1 MDLEPHG
8 IGSDTM
14 ILGAGT
20 HGITADIGEGG
31 TTLGIG
37 IHGTGADGMTLGT
50 TDMQV
55 TGEDTGDGLITITTI
70 TITQDGTEAGILTGG
85 TDTGIMEAVTTART
99 DTMVQDMKLSVTSG
113 YLRAGPQQQD
123 EVWVQAAA
131 QVEAS

>member
-1 MDLEPHG
+1 MDQEPHG
-8 IGSDTM
+8 TGSDTM

-70 TITQDGTEAGILTGG
+70 TITQDGTEAGIITGG
-85 TDTGIMEAVTTART
+85 MDTDTTAAATTERT
-99 DTMVQDMKLSVTSG
+99 DITAQGMKQSETNA
-113 YLRAGPQQQD
+113 YLQASLLQGAA
-123 EVWVQAAA
+123 WVQAAA

>member
-55 TGEDTGDGLITITTI
+55 TGEDSGDGLITITTI
-70 TITQDGTEAGILTGG
+70 TITPDGTEAGILTGG

-99 DTMVQDMKLSVTSG
+99 DTMVHGTRLSETSG
-113 YLRAGPQQQD
+113 YLRARLSQD
-123 EVWVQAAA
+123 AAWVQAAA